1 MTPEEKWSIIDQA
14 RETLKR
20 TENLT
25 STRPVIE
32 ETRAERWARESDEMD
47 AAQRARQ
54 EELSLSRKTYRAM
67 IDLQSDLSTMKH
79 EVLQGFSGIAAFGE
93 AISKELEALTTD
105 VHDLKTRL
113 TASEKKVAE
122 LTKDTNVTPLK
133 KKA

>member
-105 VHDLKTRL
+105 VHDLRTRL
-113 TASEKKVAE
+113 TAAE
-122 LTKDTNVTPLK
+122 AKLADTNVTPLK